1 MRFIK
6 SYDISEKK
14 KRALTNIVWAIGGK
28 VVSLMSVLVVG
39 IIVARYL
46 GKEQYGIMNY
56 VVSFVAIFQVFAD
69 FGLDLIQ
76 IREESKNPHLRD
88 KIIGTVFTLKL
99 LFAVVA
105 FLAILIF
112 IFLLENNS
120 EIRCYIML
128 YAFSVILNTTWVSR
142 NHFTAIVWNEYVV
155 KTEISRTLVGMLV
168 KVCLVAFHLPLVWFI
183 CSLVL
188 DSILL
193 ASGYT
198 LSYIKKVDSVKK
210 WAFDKTL
217 ANYMLKQS
225 FPLLLSGAAI
235 IVYNRIDQVMIAN
248 MIDQSH
254 LGVYS
259 VAVRFVEIL
268 VFVPTISSHT
278 VSPLLIE
285 TRQKS
290 MERYEYLSGVFMN
303 VTVSVCVILAIL
315 TCLLSYPIVYVTFGQ
330 AYIGAASVLSILAF
344 KVIGD
349 ALSQTSG
356 QLMVIEGIQK
366 YASVR
371 NVIGCVTCVVL
382 NLLLIK
388 DFGIHGAAYVA
399 IITIFVSGTLSDF
412 LIPPY
417 QKIFHKQIRAVFIG
431 WKDII
436 HIKTLLR

>member
-1 MRFIK
+1 
-6 SYDISEKK
+6 
-14 KRALTNIVWAIGGK
+14 
-28 VVSLMSVLVVG
+28 
-39 IIVARYL
+39 
-46 GKEQYGIMNY
+46 
-56 VVSFVAIFQVFAD
+56 
-69 FGLDLIQ
+69 
-76 IREESKNPHLRD
+76 
-88 KIIGTVFTLKL
+88 
-99 LFAVVA
+99 
-105 FLAILIF
+105 
-112 IFLLENNS
+112 
-120 EIRCYIML
+120 
-128 YAFSVILNTTWVSR
+128 
-142 NHFTAIVWNEYVV
+142 
-155 KTEISRTLVGMLV
+155 
-168 KVCLVAFHLPLVWFI
+168 
-183 CSLVL
+183 
-188 DSILL
+188 
-193 ASGYT
+193 
-198 LSYIKKVDSVKK
+198 
-210 WAFDKTL
+210 
-217 ANYMLKQS
+217 MLKQS

-259 VAVRFVEIL
+259 VAVRFAEIL
-268 VFVPTISSHT
+268 VFVPTIISHT

-412 LIPPY
+412 LIPSY
-417 QKIFHKQIRAVFIG
+417 QKIFHKQMRAVFIG